1 MADNNSNKALRLDNQ
16 LCFALY
22 STSLAMNKLYKP
34 LLSKLD
40 LTYPQYLILLLLWE
54 RDGVTITEIS
64 RKLFQEKGALSP
76 VIKRLEQ
83 RGLITRKRNIDD
95 ERQLHLYLTE
105 QGRQLEQSACDV
117 PEQVFCATQLEP
129 DEALALKH
137 TLESLR
143 AQLQDKPDR

>member
-1 MADNNSNKALRLDNQ
+1 MTDNNSNKALRLDNQ

-83 RGLITRKRNIDD
+83 RGLITRKRNTDD

-117 PEQVFCATQLEP
+117 PERVFCATQLEP
-129 DEALALKH
+129 NEALALKQ

-143 AQLQDKPDR
+143 AQLQDKPNR

>member
-1 MADNNSNKALRLDNQ
+1 MANDDNGNKALKLDNQ

-54 RDGVTITEIS
+54 RDGVTVTEIS

-83 RGLITRKRNIDD
+83 RGLITRKRSSED

-105 QGRQLEQSACDV
+105 QGHKLKQSASDV

-129 DEALALKH
+129 SEALALKQ

-143 AQLQDKPDR
+143 AQLQAKS